1 MTAVFIDAGL
11 GLVFLAAAVS
21 KSLNFRSFVQ
31 YLTTPFQRLAPVVAA
46 STIVAEVTL
55 ALLSILPAA
64 RQIWP
69 FLAISTIMIF
79 TLAYSFR
86 LPLSDDQSCACWG
99 KVNVPDDASLPSR
112 ALAPL
117 LLGVRNGLLIFA
129 CTLTIGHEAPNS
141 EREIAWR
148 LFSIGLPLIPVI
160 CGLSIATAKER
171 RQVGHSWRHI
181 YEPRWQAVAS
191 CWRLG
196 TEQSAERI
204 SLNTLQI
211 TSRP

>member
-1 MTAVFIDAGL
+1 MAAVFINAVL

-21 KSLNFRSFVQ
+21 KSLNFRSFVE

-64 RQIWP
+64 RPIWP
-69 FLAISTIMIF
+69 FLAISAIMIF

-86 LPLSDDQSCACWG
+86 LPLSDDRSCACWG
-99 KVNVPDDASLPSR
+99 KADVPEDESLPSR

-117 LLGVRNGLLIFA
+117 LLAMRNGLLIFA
-129 CTLTIGHEAPNS
+129 CTLTIGYEAPAS
-141 EREIAWR
+141 ESRIAWR
-148 LFSIGLPLIPVI
+148 LLSISLPLIPVI
-160 CGLSIATAKER
+160 CGLSVASAKER
-171 RQVGHSWRHI
+171 RQVGLSWRHI
-181 YEPRWQAVAS
+181 YEPRWRAVAS

-196 TEQSAERI
+196 TEQSAESI